1 MNKKK
6 KLVNKKHRKNIDRIR
21 KIRLQ
26 AIAVIQKAKKKNT
39 AEEVPKKAAPKA
51 VKKTAVTKPAVKKPA
66 AKKTG
71 TAKKP
76 AKKVK

>member
-1 MNKKK
+1 MNKKE

-26 AIAVIQKAKKKNT
+26 ANAVIQKAKKKKT
-39 AEEVPKKAAPKA
+39 AEEVPKKTAIKA
-51 VKKTAVTKPAVKKPA
+51 DKKTAVKKPVIKKPA

-71 TAKKP
+71 PAKKP